1 MASSVSKLKVKEFV
15 METTVKNAWDLFID
29 EVEEESDELPESKY
43 NTLLAW

>member
-1 MASSVSKLKVKEFV
+1 

-29 EVEEESDELPESKY
+29 EVEEESDELPESNY